1 MSYLIFILRFHLQ
14 IPLACIFFKFV
25 SLALHTPS
33 VSYIVEGMSTLQ
45 ASVAVFLVGLFV
57 LGLKV
62 LTKTMLMAHVRS
74 MYAQD
79 LLDSRADDLDKDVV
93 ERLSSIE
100 RYTVLRSDSVL
111 QM

>member
-1 MSYLIFILRFHLQ
+1 M
-14 IPLACIFFKFV
+14 
-25 SLALHTPS
+25 SLALHTPA
-33 VSYIVEGMSTLQ
+33 VSYIIEGMSTFQVLL
-45 ASVAVFLVGLFV
+45 AFSMAALLV
-57 LGLKV
+57 LGLKI
-62 LTKTMLMAHVRS
+62 LTKTVLMAHVRS
-74 MYAQD
+74 MYSQD